1 MLRINKMRLPTC
13 EEYDLLATTTKEDN
27 DTMHWS
33 YMYSWCQDEDQDSML
48 KRAVRGYLSAR
59 YWNGDNATNRN
70 VHVGFRPAFEV
81 LHPDPLTPDGT
92 IITVGTLYM
101 DGKPVRVSKDPTK
114 DGTVPDYIPGAS
126 LEMREA
132 LDDPDYQVQAIKAGD
147 VLIADRV
154 LLKNISWND
163 TQDALRPEQTETQD
177 TQKALNPGK
186 MRLPTC
192 EEYDFLATAVKEDND
207 TMHWAGIFSLCQDA
221 NPDWTLTR
229 AVRGYRSARH
239 WSSSYAAHRNVSAGF
254 RPAIENL
261 TPGPLPPDG
270 TIITVGTFYMN
281 GQPVK
286 VPQNPTRDGDI
297 PDYIPGAKLEMRE
310 ALDDPSYQVQAIKAG
325 DVLIVD
331 RVLLKNISW
340 DDLNDKILE
349 GESTMKTNTSVICL
363 DDEVFGACAIACSQA
378 NEDKVRSF
386 FVKRYPVW
394 AAKCKGKVGM
404 TPWNNI
410 VDALR
415 DMKELLDDE
424 NLRFLGGCAITRF
437 PNQG

>member
-147 VLIADRV
+147 VLI
-154 LLKNISWND
+154 
-163 TQDALRPEQTETQD
+163 
-177 TQKALNPGK
+177 
-186 MRLPTC
+186 
-192 EEYDFLATAVKEDND
+192 
-207 TMHWAGIFSLCQDA
+207 
-221 NPDWTLTR
+221 
-229 AVRGYRSARH
+229 
-239 WSSSYAAHRNVSAGF
+239 
-254 RPAIENL
+254 
-261 TPGPLPPDG
+261 
-270 TIITVGTFYMN
+270 
-281 GQPVK
+281 
-286 VPQNPTRDGDI
+286 
-297 PDYIPGAKLEMRE
+297 
-310 ALDDPSYQVQAIKAG
+310 
-325 DVLIVD
+325 VD

>member
-33 YMYSWCQDEDQDSML
+33 HMYSWCQDEYPGSMST
-48 KRAVRGYLSAR
+48 RAVRGWVSAR
-59 YWNGDNATNRN
+59 CWGSNGATNRN
-70 VHVGFRPAFEV
+70 VDVGFRPTFEV

-114 DGTVPDYIPGAS
+114 DGAVPDYIPGAS

-147 VLIADRV
+147 VLIADKV

-163 TQDALRPEQTETQD
+163 TQDALRPEQAETHD
-177 TQKALNPGK
+177 AQKALNPGK

-192 EEYDFLATAVKEDND
+192 EEYDLLATTTKEDND
-207 TMHWAGIFSLCQDA
+207 TMHWSHMYSWCQDEY
-221 NPDWTLTR
+221 PGSMSTR
-229 AVRGYRSARH
+229 AVRGWVSARC
-239 WSSSYAAHRNVSAGF
+239 WGSNGATNRNVDVGF
-254 RPAIENL
+254 RPTFEVLHPDPL
-261 TPGPLPPDG
+261 TPDG
-270 TIITVGTFYMN
+270 TIITVGTLYMD
-281 GQPVK
+281 GKPVR

-297 PDYIPGAKLEMRE
+297 PNYIPGASLEMRE
-310 ALDDPSYQVQAIKAG
+310 ALDDPDYQVQAIKAG

-331 RVLLKNISW
+331 RILLKNISW
-340 DDLNDKILE
+340 NDLNDKTLK
-349 GESTMKTNTSVICL
+349 GETTMKNDTSIICL
-363 DDEVFGACAIACSQA
+363 DDEVFGACAIVCSQT

-386 FVKRYPVW
+386 LVKRYPVW
-394 AAKCKGKVGM
+394 AAKCEGKAGM

-424 NLRFLGGCAITRF
+424 NLRFLGGCAVTRF